1 MFIYG
6 ILVAFVNFKIKNTG
20 LSLKSSWIGFTG
32 ILLFYSVF
40 NDKFDNENLDIWA
53 IFLLFF
59 IIVRGNSILGV
70 LNWKSSQI
78 LGQLSYSVYLIH
90 GLVIYTLNTFII
102 PKSYVLSLSKT
113 NYMFMGIVYC
123 SAIIFVSFLTHICIE
138 LPGNK
143 LITHIRNIMPKMDA
157 ELKNVYTKSISMI
170 NK

>member
-6 ILVAFVNFKIKNTG
+6 ILLAFVNFKIKNTG
-20 LSLKSSWIGFTG
+20 LSIKSKWIGFAG

-40 NDKFDNENLDIWA
+40 NDKFANENLDICA
-53 IFLLFF
+53 LFLLFF

-102 PKSYVLSLSKT
+102 PKSYILSLSKT
-113 NYMFMGIVYC
+113 NYMFLGIVYC
-123 SAIIFVSFLTHICIE
+123 SAIIFVSFLTHIYIE

-143 LITHIRNIMPKMDA
+143 LITHIRNIMPKMEA
-157 ELKNVYTKSISMI
+157 ELNKMYTKAITI
-170 NK
+170 FNK